1 MEDDATLLRQYAETR
16 SDHAFAEVVRRH
28 VNLVYSAALRQVG
41 GDAHLAHDVT
51 QSVFTDLAG
60 KAATVARCPV
70 LAGWLHTS
78 THYAAAKAVRSE
90 RRRRLREQQ
99 AHAMQEILNSSAQDA
114 EWSRLRP
121 VLDVAIKQLPPEDR
135 DAILLRFFEGRA
147 FAAIGERLRLTE
159 NAARMRVERSLEK
172 LRHELA
178 RRGIDSTSGALATVL
193 VTQAV
198 SAAPVPLASSITAA
212 ALTGT
217 VATGAAASFLQFM
230 TLTKTQIT
238 LASALLVGGGTT
250 ISFQQKAQATLHSEI
265 ARLEQQNIGG
275 PDLREQ
281 NLQLQR
287 RIAEARALQA
297 DATDLASLRE
307 KTAALRNE
315 AAAAAIL
322 AAQREQAARAAAKN
336 AAARAEPA
344 TNISATDHLPVIA
357 DRGAAPEYPKAL
369 RDAGI
374 TGEAVI
380 SFIVTADGEVK
391 NPYATKSSHREFE
404 APALDAVRQWK
415 FDPGVKAGRVV
426 NTRMT
431 VPIVFTLND
440 EDGTKDDEWF

>member
-1 MEDDATLLRQYAETR
+1 MEDDAALLRQYAETR
-16 SDHAFAEVVRRH
+16 SDHAFAELVRRH

-41 GDAHLAHDVT
+41 GDAHLAHDVA
-51 QSVFTDLAG
+51 QLVFTDLAR
-60 KAATVARCPV
+60 KAAAVARCPV

-90 RRRRLREQQ
+90 QRRRLREQQ
-99 AHAMQEILNSSAQDA
+99 AHAMQELLNNSAQDA

-172 LRHELA
+172 LRHELS

-193 VTQAV
+193 INQAV
-198 SAAPVPLASSITAA
+198 TAAPVPLASSVTAA

-217 VATGAAASFLQFM
+217 AASGAVASFLQFM
-230 TLTKTQIT
+230 AITKTQISV
-238 LASALLVGGGTT
+238 AGALLLGGGAA
-250 ISFQQKAQATLHSEI
+250 ISFQQNAQAALQNEI
-265 ARLEQQNIGG
+265 ATLQQQNTSST
-275 PDLREQ
+275 DLRAQ
-281 NLQLQR
+281 NLQLQNQ
-287 RIAEARALQA
+287 IAEARALQA
-297 DATDLASLRE
+297 DTTGLAALRE
-307 KTAALRNE
+307 GTAALRN
-315 AAAAAIL
+315 AAAAA
-322 AAQREQAARAAAKN
+322 AAVAMQREQNARAAAKN
-336 AAARAEPA
+336 AAPRAEPA
-344 TNISATDHLPVIA
+344 TNISATDHQPIINQRVA
-357 DRGAAPEYPKAL
+357 VEYPKAL
-369 RDAGI
+369 REAGI

-391 NPYATKSSHREFE
+391 NPFVEKSSHREFE
-404 APALDAVRQWK
+404 APAVAAVSQWK
-415 FDPGVKAGRVV
+415 FDPGMKAGRVV

-440 EDGTKDDEWF
+440 DNDDDDADKWF